1 MKYKFIKEY
10 FISAEEE
17 SVNIAGNNVHVCFD
31 SQFSQK
37 VLSNLFVLGKPYVVN
52 EDESVLESK
61 IINKKKKNIIDEPKK
76 KVKNKQ
82 TIKSDKE
89 S

>member
-1 MKYKFIKEY
+1 M
-10 FISAEEE
+10 
-17 SVNIAGNNVHVCFD
+17 
-31 SQFSQK
+31 
-37 VLSNLFVLGKPYVVN
+37 VN

-61 IINKKKKNIIDEPKK
+61 IINKKKKPIIDEPKK